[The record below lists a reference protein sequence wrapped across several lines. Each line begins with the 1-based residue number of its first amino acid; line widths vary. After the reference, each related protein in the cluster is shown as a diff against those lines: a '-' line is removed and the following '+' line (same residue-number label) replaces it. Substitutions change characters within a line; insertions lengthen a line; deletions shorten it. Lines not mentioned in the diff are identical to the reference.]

1 MEEYVVVAVS
11 PFYNGL
17 GWTDAGTGKQF
28 LPATSITGIRISKK
42 KDLRGIQNS
51 VRLGKLY
58 LLEGNFDG
66 VNALPIENTNPEE
79 LTTEQFKELIAK
91 LKQEKPATDNG
102 EAEKATE
109 EAKAAKEAKT
119 KAENALETVLS
130 LHAFTAEE
138 LKTTSLTVDILKSIV
153 EAKAIP
159 MPEKETKA
167 NLKKAIL
174 GE

>member
-28 LPATSITGIRISKK
+28 LPATIITGIRISKK

-66 VNALPIENTNPEE
+66 VKALPIENTNPEE

-119 KAENALETVLS
+119 KAENAC
-130 LHAFTAEE
+130 
-138 LKTTSLTVDILKSIV
+138 
-153 EAKAIP
+153 
-159 MPEKETKA
+159 
-167 NLKKAIL
+167 
-174 GE
+174 

>member
-28 LPATSITGIRISKK
+28 LPATSIQSIRISKK

-51 VRLGKLY
+51 VRLGRLY

-79 LTTEQFKELIAK
+79 LTTEQFKELIEK
-91 LKQEKPATDNG
+91 LKQDKPVADNS
-102 EAEKATE
+102 EAKKATE

-119 KAENALETVLS
+119 KAENALEAVLS
-130 LHAFTAEE
+130 LHVFTAEE
-138 LKTTSLTVDILKSIV
+138 LKATSLTVDILKSIV
-153 EAKAIP
+153 ETKGIP

>member
-66 VNALPIENTNPEE
+66 VKALPIENTNPEE
-79 LTTEQFKELIAK
+79 LTTEQFKELIKK
-91 LKQEKPATDNG
+91 LKEDKPVADNG
-102 EAEKATE
+102 EAEKATT
-109 EAKAAKEAKT
+109 EAKVAKEGKA
-119 KAENALETVLS
+119 KAENALEAILAIHT
-130 LHAFTAEE
+130 FTAEE
-138 LKTTSLTVDILKSIV
+138 LKATSLTVDILKSIV
-153 EAKAIP
+153 EAKGIA
-159 MPEKETKA
+159 MPEKDTKA

>member
-66 VNALPIENTNPEE
+66 VKALPIENTNPEE

-102 EAEKATE
+102 EAEKAI
-109 EAKAAKEAKT
+109 KEAKQAKEDKDVIEAAL
-119 KAENALETVLS
+119 KAIIDV
-130 LHAFTAEE
+130 HDFTMEE
-138 LKTTSLTVDILKSIV
+138 LKASAFTLDVLKTIVKVGDI
-153 EAKAIP
+153 IP
-159 MPEKETKA
+159 PEKETKA
-167 NLKKAIL
+167 NLKMVLTI
-174 GE
+174 E

>member
-28 LPATSITGIRISKK
+28 LPATSIQSIRISKK

-51 VRLGKLY
+51 VRLGRLY
-58 LLEGNFDG
+58 LLEGNFAG
-66 VNALPIENTNPEE
+66 VKSLPIENTNPEE
-79 LTTEQFKELIAK
+79 LTTEQFKELIQK
-91 LKQEKPATDNG
+91 LKQDKPVADNG
-102 EAEKATE
+102 EAKKAIE

-119 KAENALETVLS
+119 KAENALEAVLAI
-130 LHAFTAEE
+130 HVFTAEE
-138 LKTTSLTVDILKSIV
+138 LKATSLTVDILKSIV
-153 EAKAIP
+153 ETKGIP